1 MTPQN
6 QIFYTTSL
14 SVCDADLTMTI
25 KRMSI
30 RRPDTCSVCSAEVP
44 AGTTAWWDGDAR
56 VVTCV
61 LCHDAPLAPTPDDV
75 APPKTDAEHRV
86 PETLR
91 VRTGVAGQSALEEFQ
106 RRHEKREARI
116 DAKFGR
122 FSGVVKFLTDDPQS
136 ITAWRKGSVGERKL
150 AASLQENLGDRA
162 VLLHDRSVPR
172 TVGNI
177 DHIVVASSGVWVVD
191 AKNYSG
197 LVQQRDV
204 GGFFKVDLRL
214 YVGGRDRS
222 KVLDGLGWQVKAV
235 NKALGGD
242 SVPVSSAVCFTDAE
256 WGWFAKPFTM
266 RGVFVSGPNA
276 LARKIAEPGPLTT
289 DLIQE
294 AAGHLSEALP
304 PKA

>member
-1 MTPQN
+1 VQ
-6 QIFYTTSL
+6 
-14 SVCDADLTMTI
+14 
-25 KRMSI
+25 
-30 RRPDTCSVCSAEVP
+30 
-44 AGTTAWWDGDAR
+44 
-56 VVTCV
+56 
-61 LCHDAPLAPTPDDV
+61 
-75 APPKTDAEHRV
+75 
-86 PETLR
+86 
-91 VRTGVAGQSALEEFQ
+91 TGVAGQSALEEYQ

-122 FSGVVKFLTDDPQS
+122 LAGVVKFLTDDPQS

-150 AASLQENLGDRA
+150 AASLKENLGDRA
-162 VLLHDRSVPR
+162 VLLHDRRVPGTR
-172 TVGNI
+172 GNI

-222 KVLDGLGWQVKAV
+222 KALDGLGWQVKAV
-235 NKALGGD
+235 IKALGGD

-276 LARKIAEPGPLTT
+276 LARKIAEPGPLTI
-289 DLIQE
+289 DLIQNV
-294 AAGHLSEALP
+294 AGHLSETLP

>member
-1 MTPQN
+1 
-6 QIFYTTSL
+6 
-14 SVCDADLTMTI
+14 MTI

-30 RRPDTCSVCSAEVP
+30 RRSDTCSVCGVELL
-44 AGTTAWWDGDAR
+44 AGTTAWWDGAAHA
-56 VVTCV
+56 VTCV
-61 LCHDAPLAPTPDDV
+61 TCHDASVTLTPVDV
-75 APPKTDAEHRV
+75 APPQPDSEHPAPGTPHV
-86 PETLR
+86 Q
-91 VRTGVAGQSALEEFQ
+91 TGVAGQSALEEYQ

-122 FSGVVKFLTDDPQS
+122 LAGVVKFLTDDPQS
-136 ITAWRKGSVGERKL
+136 ITAWRKGSAGERKL

-162 VLLHDRSVPR
+162 VLLHDRKVPGTR
-172 TVGNI
+172 GNI
-177 DHIVVASSGVWVVD
+177 DHVVVASSGVWVVD

-222 KVLDGLGWQVKAV
+222 KVLDGLDWQVKAV
-235 NKALGGD
+235 ITALGGE

-276 LARKIAEPGPLTT
+276 LARKIAEPGPLTI
-289 DLIQE
+289 DLIQNV
-294 AAGHLSEALP
+294 AGHLSETLP